1 MGTSSATAS
10 TRSPTRSTPLDPR
23 LPDPP
28 PLLPML
34 KILLPKC
41 CQTPMW
47 STWPPTR
54 RKVKPQVRRQI
65 RLAPPARFELAL
77 PPPEGGALSPEL
89 RGPASVGQALQPRQ
103 GRRAM
108 YQDVPWESDARSNDQ
123 PQHPDIRRPQSNRA
137 FDCRSCPLPAAM
149 DLSTGSNIR
158 RQELVTGMV
167 SSTVHRRRSKEG
179 A

>member
-47 STWPPTR
+47 STWPPTGQ
-54 RKVKPQVRRQI
+54 KVKPQVRRQI
-65 RLAPPARFELAL
+65 WLAPPARFELAL

-89 RGPASVGQALQPRQ
+89 RGPAVESRCIVE
-103 GRRAM
+103 GRNGN
-108 YQDVPWESDARSNDQ
+108 VPAYE
-123 PQHPDIRRPQSNRA
+123 
-137 FDCRSCPLPAAM
+137 
-149 DLSTGSNIR
+149 
-158 RQELVTGMV
+158 
-167 SSTVHRRRSKEG
+167 
-179 A
+179 